1 MQIKELKNEKS
12 VALVEIHFTQAE
24 VDIERNHVVDE
35 MIGQVTVKGFRQG
48 KAPRNLAIEHL
59 DPNRLTDHILSH
71 VLNNA
76 VSEVIKEKKYRL
88 LGRPV
93 LQNLDTQK
101 DKDGWMVNINF
112 PLYPEV
118 KLGDYQKLL
127 AKKDKKSATKN
138 KKIDS
143 SKPEDRLNEI
153 YDTLLVKISLDIP
166 QPVIDEEVGY
176 SVQRLENQAK
186 SLNLSLDSYLK
197 AVNKT
202 LDQVKTEYAKS
213 AEENLKLDL
222 ILLEIA
228 KIEKID
234 STDEEVK
241 QMALLSQAPESQYSQ
256 IKAVLDRRKT
266 LEFLSKIK

>member
-1 MQIKELKNEKS
+1 MQIKELKNEKN
-12 VALVEIHFTQAE
+12 VALVEIHYSQPE
-24 VDIERNHVVDE
+24 VDVERNHVVDE
-35 MIGQVTVKGFRQG
+35 MITQVTVKGFRQG
-48 KAPRNLAIEHL
+48 KAPRNLALEHL

-93 LQNLDTQK
+93 LQNLDNQK
-101 DKDGWMVNINF
+101 DKDGWVFTINF

-127 AKKDKKSATKN
+127 AKKEAKSTTKKTASPK
-138 KKIDS
+138 S
-143 SKPEDRLNEI
+143 EDRLNEI
-153 YDTLLVKISLDIP
+153 YDTLLAKIKLDIP
-166 QPVIDEEVGY
+166 TPVIDEEVGY

-202 LDQVKTEYAKS
+202 LDQVKAEYAKS

-228 KIEKID
+228 KVEKIE
-234 STDEEVK
+234 SSEEEVK
-241 QMALLSQAPESQYSQ
+241 QMATLSQAPESQYSQ

-266 LEFLSKIK
+266 LEFLSKI

>member
-1 MQIKELKNEKS
+1 MQIKELKNEKN
-12 VALVEIHFTQAE
+12 VALVEIHFTQTE
-24 VDIERNHVVDE
+24 VDTERNHVVDE
-35 MIGQVTVKGFRQG
+35 MITQVTVKGFRQG
-48 KAPRNLAIEHL
+48 KAPRNLAMEHL
-59 DPNRLTDHILSH
+59 DQTRLTDHILSH

-93 LQNLDTQK
+93 LQTLDPQNE
-101 DKDGWMVNINF
+101 KDGWKITINF

-127 AKKDKKSATKN
+127 TKKETKSTTK
-138 KKIDS
+138 KKIETKSDN
-143 SKPEDRLNEI
+143 RLNEI
-153 YDTLLVKISLDIP
+153 YDTLLSKIKLDVP
-166 QPVIDEEVGY
+166 TPVIDEEVGY

-202 LDQVKTEYAKS
+202 LEDVKAEYAKS
-213 AEENLKLDL
+213 AEDNLKLDL

-228 KIEKID
+228 KTEKID
-234 STDEEVK
+234 SSEEEIK
-241 QMALLSQAPESQYSQ
+241 QMAALSQAPESQYPQ
-256 IKAVLDRRKT
+256 IKSILDRRKT
-266 LEFLSKIK
+266 LEFLSKI